1 MNAGIAAIKTE
12 AETGLADTYTAA
24 RQDLPGGPAVAATRA
39 EAFNIFAQGG
49 LPHRRLE
56 AWKYTDLRRLM
67 KDAKPL
73 AGAPDAAALAA
84 ARQAGQWLSELG
96 ARRILVVNGTFVP
109 ALSDLADLDEGLT
122 IRALGQALVADE
134 PLLSADLGTLLPHN
148 EPALAL
154 NTAFAG
160 DGVVIEVAAGAE
172 VKRPIHLL
180 FVTAGETAAAIFTR
194 SVAVIGAGASV
205 SLIESHEGPDGSGY
219 QVNAALQVQLGDDA
233 RLDHVKIVR
242 EGGAALHVGTLL
254 ADIGAR
260 ARFNAFGFIVGGS
273 VVRNQMFVRLAGAD
287 TVAEI
292 SGVSLLAG
300 RQHADTTLSIEH
312 AAPGSQSR
320 ETFKAVVDEAAHAVF
335 QGKIAVRQQAQKTDA
350 RMMSRALLLS
360 AEAEVFSKPE
370 LEIFADDVQ
379 CGHGATTGTLD
390 DQLKFYLMARGI
402 PAKEAEALLI
412 QAFVGE
418 VIDTVAHESL
428 RDALSAATLAWL
440 GERG

>member
-24 RQDLPGGPAVAATRA
+24 RHDLPGGPAVAAARA
-39 EAFNIFAQGG
+39 EAFNIFALGG

-73 AGAPDAAALAA
+73 AGAPDTAALAVA
-84 ARQAGQWLSELG
+84 EQAGQWLCDLG
-96 ARRILVVNGTFVP
+96 ARRIVVVNGTFAP
-109 ALSDLADLDEGLT
+109 ALSDLADLEEGLT
-122 IRALGQALVADE
+122 IRALAQALVADE
-134 PLLSADLGTLLPHN
+134 PLLSADLGTLLPYN

-205 SLIESHEGPDGSGY
+205 SLIESHEGPEGSDY
-219 QVNAALQVQLGDDA
+219 QVNAALQVQLGDEA

-418 VIDTVAHESL
+418 VIDTIAQESL

>member
-12 AETGLADTYTAA
+12 AETGLADTYAAA
-24 RQDLPGGPAVAATRA
+24 RQELPGGPAVAAARA
-39 EAFNIFAQGG
+39 EAFNIFALGG

-73 AGAPDAAALAA
+73 AGAPDAAALGA
-84 ARQAGQWLSELG
+84 ARQAAQWLSELG
-96 ARRILVVNGTFVP
+96 ARRIVVVNGTFVP

-122 IRALGQALVADE
+122 IRALAQGLVTDE

-172 VKRPIHLL
+172 IKRPIHLL
-180 FVTAGETAAAIFTR
+180 FVTAGETASAIFTR
-194 SVAVIGAGASV
+194 SVAVIGAGARV
-205 SLIESHEGPDGSGY
+205 SLIESHEGPAGPDY

-260 ARFNAFGFIVGGS
+260 ARFNAFSFIVGGS

-320 ETFKAVVDEAAHAVF
+320 ETFKAVVDEAARAVF

-418 VIDTVAHESL
+418 VIDTITQESL

>member
-24 RQDLPGGPAVAATRA
+24 RHDLPGGPAVAAARA
-39 EAFNIFAQGG
+39 EAFNIFALGG
-49 LPHRRLE
+49 LPH
-56 AWKYTDLRRLM
+56 
-67 KDAKPL
+67 
-73 AGAPDAAALAA
+73 APDTAALAVA
-84 ARQAGQWLSELG
+84 EQAGQWLCDLG
-96 ARRILVVNGTFVP
+96 ARRIVVVNGTFAP
-109 ALSDLADLDEGLT
+109 ALSDLADLEEGLT
-122 IRALGQALVADE
+122 IRALAQALVADE
-134 PLLSADLGTLLPHN
+134 PLLSADLGTLLPYN

-205 SLIESHEGPDGSGY
+205 SLIESHEGPEGSDY
-219 QVNAALQVQLGDDA
+219 QVNAALQVQLGDEA

-350 RMMSRALLLS
+350 RM
-360 AEAEVFSKPE
+360 
-370 LEIFADDVQ
+370 
-379 CGHGATTGTLD
+379 
-390 DQLKFYLMARGI
+390 
-402 PAKEAEALLI
+402 
-412 QAFVGE
+412 
-418 VIDTVAHESL
+418 
-428 RDALSAATLAWL
+428 
-440 GERG
+440 

>member
-12 AETGLADTYTAA
+12 AETGLADTYAAA
-24 RQDLPGGPAVAATRA
+24 RQELPGGPAVAAARA
-39 EAFNIFAQGG
+39 EAFNIFTLGG

-84 ARQAGQWLSELG
+84 AKLAGQWLSELG
-96 ARRILVVNGTFVP
+96 ARRIVVVNGTFVP

-122 IRALGQALVADE
+122 IRALAQALAADE
-134 PLLSADLGTLLPHN
+134 SLLSADLGTLLPHN

-172 VKRPIHLL
+172 IKRPIHLL
-180 FVTAGETAAAIFTR
+180 FVTAGETASAIFTR
-194 SVAVIGAGASV
+194 SVAVIGAGARV
-205 SLIESHEGPDGSGY
+205 SLFESHEGPAGSDY

-320 ETFKAVVDEAAHAVF
+320 ETFKAVVDEAARAVF

-418 VIDTVAHESL
+418 VIDTITQESL

>member
-12 AETGLADTYTAA
+12 AETGLADTYAAA
-24 RQDLPGGPAVAATRA
+24 RQELPGGPAVAAARA
-39 EAFNIFAQGG
+39 EAFNIFALGG

-73 AGAPDAAALAA
+73 AGAPDAAALGA
-84 ARQAGQWLSELG
+84 ARQAAQWLSELG
-96 ARRILVVNGTFVP
+96 ARRIVVVNGTFVP

-122 IRALGQALVADE
+122 IRALAQGLVTDE

-172 VKRPIHLL
+172 IKRPIHLL
-180 FVTAGETAAAIFTR
+180 FVTAGETASAIFTR

-205 SLIESHEGPDGSGY
+205 SLIESHEGPEGSDY

-260 ARFNAFGFIVGGS
+260 ARFNAFSFIVGGS

-320 ETFKAVVDEAAHAVF
+320 ETFKAVVDEAARAVF

-418 VIDTVAHESL
+418 VIDTITQESL